1 MATLECEIQYCPF
14 KSSGEE
20 AQSKHNSQ
28 EQKETKGKKLLRRA
42 TKSIITTDHKGVLT
56 VQIVSASNLSV
67 CLLSGTAIQ
76 SFSLLVHRLSHSQ
89 RKQQQSLSLCI
100 ITTKHKGA
108 LAVRIIS
115 ASNLSARLTAKH
127 LILKFQSC
135 HRCIRLQSL
144 GLRPKQAPRA
154 SLPPHTRECSRSKF

>member
-1 MATLECEIQYCPF
+1 MQIMATLECEIQYCPF

-28 EQKETKGKKLLRRA
+28 EQKQTQGKKLLRRA

-76 SFSLLVHRLSHSQ
+76 SFSLLVHNLSHSQ

-100 ITTKHKGA
+100 ITSEHERA
-108 LAVRIIS
+108 LTARIIQRQQLLGVHQNTPYPEVVANFMD
-115 ASNLSARLTAKH
+115 ASDYSRLD
-127 LILKFQSC
+127 SD
-135 HRCIRLQSL
+135 
-144 GLRPKQAPRA
+144 
-154 SLPPHTRECSRSKF
+154 

>member
-1 MATLECEIQYCPF
+1 MQIMATLECEIQYCPF

-28 EQKETKGKKLLRRA
+28 EQKQTQGKKLLRRA

-76 SFSLLVHRLSHSQ
+76 SFSLLVHNYHTVKGSSNKVYPCASSPLSTSE
-89 RKQQQSLSLCI
+89 RSRRGSF
-100 ITTKHKGA
+100 
-108 LAVRIIS
+108 S
-115 ASNLSARLTAKH
+115 ASNYSACIKTL
-127 LILKFQSC
+127 LILK
-135 HRCIRLQSL
+135 L
-144 GLRPKQAPRA
+144 
-154 SLPPHTRECSRSKF
+154 